1 MQVTSV
7 ILIISEVSYVNWSLW
22 KFSHYLLISM
32 PMETLSGASQ
42 KNSVAAFSSTTE
54 ADGDFFKNMK
64 WLHSPRSVLISR
76 INWLII
82 LPINCQKERAHHNFS
97 EPKSEVFRKLLLSSQ
112 QSLHLYE
119 SDKEKQHI
127 FTFQK
132 METAYFWHFGLKND
146 WNNECLAFFCSSTN
160 WLNDSLL

>member
-82 LPINCQKERAHHNFS
+82 LPINCQKERAHHNFP
-97 EPKSEVFRKLLLSSQ
+97 EPKGDSFVQPTVSSLIWKWQRKAAHPHISEDGNSIFLALWLEKWLKQWMFGVFLF
-112 QSLHLYE
+112 
-119 SDKEKQHI
+119 I
-127 FTFQK
+127 
-132 METAYFWHFGLKND
+132 N
-146 WNNECLAFFCSSTN
+146 
-160 WLNDSLL
+160 